1 MGDMFA
7 QPAVARLR
15 GVGARYSF
23 GSASS
28 NMCRDEGV
36 DIRTAI
42 TNAAAN
48 SDKGATAPVSAFAV
62 EGTQTAAE
70 ESGCF
75 ERS

>member
-1 MGDMFA
+1 
-7 QPAVARLR
+7 
-15 GVGARYSF
+15 
-23 GSASS
+23 
-28 NMCRDEGV
+28 MCRDEGV

-42 TNAAAN
+42 TNAAA
-48 SDKGATAPVSAFAV
+48 DPDEGAATSVSAFAV